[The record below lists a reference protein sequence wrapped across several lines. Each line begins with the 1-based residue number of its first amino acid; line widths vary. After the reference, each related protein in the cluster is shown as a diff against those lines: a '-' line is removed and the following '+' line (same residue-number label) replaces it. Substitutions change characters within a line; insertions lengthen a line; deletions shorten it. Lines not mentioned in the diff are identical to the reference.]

1 MPEHEQQEISRDEVL
16 LRRIPNQ
23 PDCVKDRPGIGLTAT
38 SYAIKNRRGE
48 KGPSWTRLLQTSP
61 RKLLDQ
67 LQLDGISPEGWLVC
81 RIRVSDVRDFRLD
94 VIHLPTE
101 QRDPGHCEIRE
112 TLTQSFSNG
121 IWSKLAKRTRIL
133 TAEEVEKLQAGDQ
146 LAE

>member
-1 MPEHEQQEISRDEVL
+1 MPELEQQEISDDEII

-23 PDCVKDRPGIGLTAT
+23 PDCIKHRPGIGLTAT
-38 SYAIKNRRGE
+38 SFAIRNLPGK
-48 KGPSWTRLLQTSP
+48 KGSSWTRLVQTSP

-67 LQLDGISPEGWLVC
+67 LQLDGISPKGWMVC

-101 QRDPGHCEIRE
+101 RDAGHCEIRE
-112 TLTQSFSNG
+112 TPRQSFSPA
-121 IWSKLAKRTRIL
+121 IWSKLARRTRIL
-133 TAEEVEKLQAGDQ
+133 TAEEVETLQAGNQ